1 MKFLISSLIWT
12 MIFMWWIPFTMSA
25 SYEQFES
32 FQLVSGK
39 TLSEFTEKD
48 YERYHPYVMRPKWMG
63 YRVMTVHSRLKANY
77 VKETLFSYYNDGFTP
92 IDYTFKST
100 YTMSK
105 TIQVTVSGSLSYGGT
120 LTEKTFKKGLDSALK
135 ITSDYKQSES
145 ETRTIEVKIK
155 VDPQTQVDLYVYG
168 EGYLTNGVAA
178 EYLFFFR
185 KHIGGFEYFEVT
197 TEYQRLEKYK
207 I

>member
-1 MKFLISSLIWT
+1 MKWIISTLLW
-12 MIFMWWIPFTMSA
+12 MMWWMVNVPLDLQA

-32 FQLVSGK
+32 FNLISGK
-39 TLSEFTEKD
+39 TLADYSKED
-48 YERYHPYVMRPKWMG
+48 YEKYHPYVMRPKWMG
-63 YRVMTVHSRLKANY
+63 YRVMTVHSRLKASY
-77 VKETLFSYYNDGFTP
+77 VKETLFSYYNDGFTA

-105 TIQVTVSGSLSYGGT
+105 TIQVSVTGSLSYGGT
-120 LTEKTFKKGLDSALK
+120 QTEKAFKKGLDSALK

-145 ETRTIEVKIK
+145 ETRVIEVKIK

-178 EYLFFFR
+178 EYVFFFR
-185 KHIGGFEYFEVT
+185 KHLGGFEYFEVT
-197 TEYQRLEKYK
+197 TEYQRLEKYR